1 MVSHYADP
9 EIEKIIEI
17 DGNSK
22 CIDCGQVNPQWAS
35 VNNAVFVCLNCAGIH
50 RNLGVQISTIRS
62 LVLDS
67 WNEKDLKQLYNGG
80 NNRFLQN
87 L

>member
-22 CIDCGQVNPQWAS
+22 CIDCG
-35 VNNAVFVCLNCAGIH
+35 
-50 RNLGVQISTIRS
+50 
-62 LVLDS
+62 
-67 WNEKDLKQLYNGG
+67 
-80 NNRFLQN
+80 
-87 L
+87 